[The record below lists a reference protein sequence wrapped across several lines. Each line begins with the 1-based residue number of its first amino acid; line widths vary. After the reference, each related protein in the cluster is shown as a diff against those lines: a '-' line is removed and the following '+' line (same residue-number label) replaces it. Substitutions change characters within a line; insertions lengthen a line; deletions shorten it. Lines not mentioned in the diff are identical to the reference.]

1 MRTRHL
7 MALFTGVLIL
17 AIILPISLSIWQ
29 AARQAKMQF
38 YRELDDYS
46 KPYRRSDAAGCRPGP
61 GSVTRG

>member
-46 KPYRRSDAAGCRPGP
+46 NRIVVRIAAGCRPCP

>member
-17 AIILPISLSIWQ
+17 AIILPIHSASGRRRGGPKYGSIVNWIFFRISSFGRCGLADQ
-29 AARQAKMQF
+29 A
-38 YRELDDYS
+38 
-46 KPYRRSDAAGCRPGP
+46 